1 MSAICGVRSPCVAMM
16 VLTGVVSFA
25 GRTPVSA
32 QGIGH
37 GQPPLAPG
45 RSAHT
50 ITTTTQSSSAQPGT
64 SSTGLLTEGVATSVR
79 LQSFGSWLDT
89 ADVSA
94 PGEAWLSLS
103 SAYWRSSSLR
113 EVDAPSMGVT
123 VGVARRLQL
132 GVSLPYYHTRDQ
144 FGFTSHGFGAS
155 YVTAKF
161 AMTENRHVNVSAS
174 PTMEVLNWSSPEIGR
189 VNWVLPVS
197 LQTSAG
203 AARIYGT
210 SGYFT
215 RGSVFGSGATEWS
228 ASSKVTLVATM
239 AHSYSVASDPVS
251 DALGVTRHRTDA
263 SGGVYYAATRSAV
276 IFVNVGRTFSPVDAT
291 SGRISVTG
299 GLTMNV
305 SGIVTRAPRT
315 P

>member
-1 MSAICGVRSPCVAMM
+1 MSATCGVRSARVVMI
-16 VLTGVVSFA
+16 VLTGVASIT
-25 GRTPVSA
+25 GPTPLAA

-37 GQPPLAPG
+37 GQPPVAPG
-45 RSAHT
+45 RST
-50 ITTTTQSSSAQPGT
+50 NTTTTQSSATQPAT
-64 SSTGLLTEGVATSVR
+64 SSTRLLTEGGTATGVR
-79 LQSFGSWLDT
+79 LQTFGSWLDT

-94 PGEAWLSLS
+94 PGEAWMSLS

-123 VGVARRLQL
+123 VGVARRIQL

-144 FGFTSHGFGAS
+144 FGLTSHGFGAS
-155 YVTAKF
+155 YVTGKF
-161 AMTENRHVNVSAS
+161 ALTENRRVNVSAS
-174 PTMEVLNWSSPEIGR
+174 PTMEVLNWSSADIGR

-203 AARIYGT
+203 VTRIYGT
-210 SGYFT
+210 TGYFT
-215 RGSVFGSGATEWS
+215 RGSVFGSGAAEWS
-228 ASSKVTLVATM
+228 ATSKVTLAATM
-239 AHSYSVASDPVS
+239 GHSSSVASDPIS

-263 SGGVYYAATRSAV
+263 SGGVYYAAAPSAV
-276 IFVNVGRTFSPVDAT
+276 VFASVGRTFAPVDAT